1 LDPNPETL
9 SASASTPIGRFEFF
23 PRFSWSFAGYDGK
36 NFNFQYGE
44 VWRFRYGT
52 NEPKAFTSFLF
63 PMRHGSI
70 VEFLFDDSRTSAAEP
85 TIVHLNQMLHTSS
98 GGTLPALALWSVRQT
113 QILCLADRHH
123 HPAADAELW
132 RRPLNQDVRDLS
144 PLRLNAKGRRW

>member
-52 NEPKAFTSFLF
+52 NEPKAFTSFLS

-98 GGTLPALALWSVRQT
+98 GEYTSFSSLVGQASPILGWRYKPQLRGTP
-113 QILCLADRHH
+113 
-123 HPAADAELW
+123 W
-132 RRPLNQDVRDLS
+132 RRPLNQDVRLVAS
-144 PLRLNAKGRRW
+144 G